1 MDGPDTNVGV
11 LLDRDAEVVGVLG
24 RRYVA
29 ALGLALR
36 VRACAVAV
44 VFPGCLRR

>member
-11 LLDRDAEVVGVLG
+11 LLDRDAEVVGVLAG
-24 RRYVA
+24 DMLPPWA
-29 ALGLALR
+29 WPR